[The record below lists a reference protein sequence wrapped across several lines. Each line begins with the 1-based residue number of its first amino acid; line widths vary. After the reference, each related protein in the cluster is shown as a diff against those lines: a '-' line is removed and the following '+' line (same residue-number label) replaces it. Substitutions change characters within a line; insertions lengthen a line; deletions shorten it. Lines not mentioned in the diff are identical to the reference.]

1 MRDHLQQHTSLSLKF
16 STGCFPSELQPWRPR
31 TAQLRLTCYFFE
43 RKTLVGRGKV
53 HLAESGPVEVFWP
66 KAGGWRQLR
75 GEAVFACTFAVAILR
90 GARKCLVIEP
100 QSQFS
105 VAHLYHQLYVGHW
118 NFADQLEPPESH
130 APVSLSLFPLKTT
143 LSFHCPSISLP
154 PPCLPGLV
162 CHCGLIIS
170 ACSLYFFQ
178 PANLPPFVTVT
189 AATESFRGLFTGPP
203 PGLEATQKVCLSIM
217 KGHKKL
223 NKW

>member
-1 MRDHLQQHTSLSLKF
+1 M
-16 STGCFPSELQPWRPR
+16 
-31 TAQLRLTCYFFE
+31 
-43 RKTLVGRGKV
+43 

-66 KAGGWRQLR
+66 KAGG
-75 GEAVFACTFAVAILR
+75 EAVFTCTVAVAVLR
-90 GARKCLVIEP
+90 GARKCLVIGP
-100 QSQFS
+100 QSQLS

-130 APVSLSLFPLKTT
+130 APVSLSPFPLKTT

-154 PPCLPGLV
+154 SPCLPGLV

-203 PGLEATQKVCLSIM
+203 PGWNHSESVLILKYDEKSQK
-217 KGHKKL
+217 KKML
-223 NKW
+223 NIALTYCSFAV